1 MDVQEVLPPGSGM
14 VPVSAAPH
22 PFSTETKLVELPQGY
37 SLSEMIAELQPDPWL
52 RRHAHVFIGDV
63 YIDPEYW
70 PQVRPKAGAMVSI
83 RMVPQGGGGGGK
95 SPLRMVLL
103 IAVLVVATVISGG
116 ALATLF
122 PALGPAFAA
131 GGIGATLAASAVPIA
146 GPIVVNIERL
156 PAR

>member
-1 MDVQEVLPPGSGM
+1 MYQEVIPPGEGL

-22 PFSTETKLVELPQGY
+22 PFSTEYRFAELPAG
-37 SLSEMIAELQPDPWL
+37 LSVAEMIVELQPDPYL
-52 RRHAHVFIGDV
+52 RRFAHVFIGDV
-63 YIDPEYW
+63 YIQPEYW
-70 PQVRPKAGAMVSI
+70 AQCRPKAGAMVSI
-83 RMVPQGGGGGGK
+83 RMVPQGGGGGGGK